1 MEPGEEHKLS
11 TKKIYQGR
19 KITLRL
25 DTIQKKDGKII
36 SREIVEYPDSVAAV
50 ALDDEGNIFLV
61 RQLRRA
67 IGQALLEIPAG
78 GIDPGESPEDAACRE
93 LREEIGFHPQKLNR
107 MGGFYLSPGYSTEY
121 MHLFLATHLTF
132 SPLKASDT
140 ADIEVVQVSLAQAY
154 SLISS
159 GEIRDA
165 KSVAALLLAKEHL
178 AP

>member
-1 MEPGEEHKLS
+1 MGPGEEHRLDIKQ
-11 TKKIYQGR
+11 IYQGR
-19 KITLRL
+19 KIRLRL
-25 DTIQKKDGKII
+25 DTIQRKDGKII

-50 ALDDEGNIFLV
+50 ALDDEGKVFLV

-78 GIDPGESPEDAACRE
+78 SIDPGESPEDAARRE
-93 LREEIGFHPQKLNR
+93 LREEIGFDPQKLEG

-121 MHLFLATHLTF
+121 MHLFLATRLIF

-140 ADIEVVQVSLAQAY
+140 ADIEVVQVSLGQAL
-154 SLISS
+154 SFISS

-165 KSVAALLLAKEHL
+165 KSVAALLLAKSIKHI
-178 AP
+178 